1 VLAEFDR
8 WPTWMWANEEVATS
22 SAGWARAPTT
32 LRRVALSVS
41 MDSTS
46 ICCGNLCMRYSTISK
61 HPPDAL
67 EIARKAVHCFEPYGE
82 DPQEPGTS
90 RPTLTRFLS
99 RNLYSSAVMA
109 SVAPP
114 PNYRPDGNL
123 DPAVVTSQP
132 VNLANHG
139 SLSHRHSE
147 YVSGH
152 GHRNGTRE
160 GRNPGSDQGRSFSA
174 NWLRSMSWPG

>member
-1 VLAEFDR
+1 MKR
-8 WPTWMWANEEVATS
+8 WRTS
-22 SAGWARAPTT
+22 SAGWRTYNAETGRAIGFYG
-32 LRRVALSVS
+32 LGVYALWESLYAVF
-41 MDSTS
+41 DY
-46 ICCGNLCMRYSTISK
+46 LEE
-61 HPPDAL
+61 HHPDAL

-109 SVAPP
+109 SVALP

-147 YVSGH
+147 YVSGR
-152 GHRNGTRE
+152 GRRNGTQRRQE
-160 GRNPGSDQGRSFSA
+160 HWFRSGQVFSA
-174 NWLRSMSWPG
+174 NWLR